1 MPNQPNA
8 SLLRS
13 TDWICDPV
21 RIVRRNVITLI
32 VVLVLV
38 ADVFATWIITGRV
51 SERYPPQGR
60 FVDVEGGRLHLIE
73 RGPARPEAT
82 ILLVHGA
89 SSNAAEPMLAL
100 GGRLAERYRV
110 IAIDRPGHGWSERLG
125 GRADASPARQ
135 AALIAQVLMKENT
148 GRVIVVA
155 HSWAGTVGTSL
166 ALEHSDVVSGLV
178 LLAPVSHPW
187 PGGIAW
193 YYHVASAPLLGTLFT
208 WTLSAP
214 TGSVMLPSAIASV
227 FAPQTP
233 PANYIE
239 DAQVPLVLRP
249 ATFAANAEDMKD
261 LLAFVEVR
269 QGLYGAIDMPT
280 TIITGDQDTTVSPVI
295 HASVLAAQIVGARLV
310 VMPGVGHQPQYADP
324 ALVVNEINA
333 VVMRVLQRQQN
344 VSQPAK
350 P

>member
-1 MPNQPNA
+1 M
-8 SLLRS
+8 
-13 TDWICDPV
+13 
-21 RIVRRNVITLI
+21 ITLI

-38 ADVFATWIITGRV
+38 ADLIATWIIVGRV
-51 SERYPPQGR
+51 VERYPPQGR

-73 RGPARPEAT
+73 RGPAQPEAT
-82 ILLVHGA
+82 IVLVHGA

-110 IAIDRPGHGWSERLG
+110 ISIDRPGHGWSARLG

-135 AALIAQVLMKENT
+135 AALIAKVLAKENT
-148 GRVIVVA
+148 GRAIVVA
-155 HSWAGTVGTSL
+155 HSLAGAVGTSL
-166 ALEHSDVVSGLV
+166 ALEHSDIVGGLV

-193 YYHVASAPLLGTLFT
+193 YYHLASAPVLGTLFT

-214 TGSVMLPSAIASV
+214 SGYVLIPAATAGV
-227 FAPQTP
+227 FAPQIP

-239 DAQVPLVLRP
+239 AGQIPLVLRP
-249 ATFAANAEDMKD
+249 ATFAANAEDVKD
-261 LLAFVEVR
+261 LLAFVEAR

-280 TIITGDQDTTVSPVI
+280 TIITGDQDTTVSPTI
-295 HASVLAAQIVGARLV
+295 HARTLAAQVVGARLV

-324 ALVVNEINA
+324 TLVLNEIDA
-333 VVMRVLQRQQN
+333 VVARASQRQQAPGAA
-344 VSQPAK
+344 STPAK
-350 P
+350 R